1 MEKRILI
8 EEDFSKFKEIAG
20 DLKQFMPVLNE
31 IKASFEGLEIGAF
44 TNEVLKESFL
54 LGPKKYIEIYL
65 KNLNNQLDKWG
76 AISIIRQNAIAGS
89 EKLTER
95 FKNAV
100 ADAKRFQPEIYSA
113 NRPKLPL
120 KFISFEDGHFVIS
133 REDKEMI
140 LENYCRLYLETPEE
154 IMLYEASKKLS
165 EAFNEYLDFFNSTGI
180 PSINKHYA
188 GSHVLKYDEDAKK
201 MVLYPGGIKAV
212 ASYKKRKAEFDS
224 ERNERNQKRI
234 DAQKV

>member
-1 MEKRILI
+1 MC
-8 EEDFSKFKEIAG
+8 SS
-20 DLKQFMPVLNE
+20 DLFPSHDN
-31 IKASFEGLEIGAF
+31 
-44 TNEVLKESFL
+44 
-54 LGPKKYIEIYL
+54 
-65 KNLNNQLDKWG
+65 G

-212 ASYKKRKAEFDS
+212 ATYKKRREEYDS
-224 ERNERNQKRI
+224 FQNGMVK
-234 DAQKV
+234 DK